1 MISRRKTLGLFAIVS
16 LGLLLPLHNGLGAA
30 ENLRIGTDGGAEPW
44 TFTNA
49 AGELIG
55 FDIDVGNE
63 VCARMKV
70 QCEWVVTDWNGIFP
84 ALDLGKFDLIM
95 AGVSVTPER
104 MKSMDFTRSYA
115 VSLASFAAKEG
126 SGLAGYE
133 ASVDVVNLDDLTPEA
148 QAELDALKKKLAG
161 KTVGIQSGANTIPF
175 IEQYFGEMDLREY
188 EKLESRDLDIQAER
202 LDLGMGGV
210 SYWNKVAGKEEVDI
224 MAVGPKFGGGVLGG
238 EIGAPIKKGRPDLK
252 QKIDAALN
260 TMVADGT
267 LAKLAVK
274 WLGSDASPKK

>member
-1 MISRRKTLGLFAIVS
+1 MHTKLGKLGLVAI
-16 LGLLLPLHNGLGAA
+16 LAAGLLMPMLNVVSAA
-30 ENLRIGTDGGAEPW
+30 ETLRIGTDGGAEPW
-44 TFTNA
+44 TFTNS

-63 VCARMKV
+63 VCARIEV

-95 AGVSVTPER
+95 AGVSVTPDR

-115 VSLASFAAKEG
+115 ISLVSFAAKEG
-126 SGLAGYE
+126 SGIADYK
-133 ASVDVVNLDDLTPEA
+133 ASVDVVNLDDLNAEA
-148 QAELDALKKKLAG
+148 QAELDNLKEKLAG
-161 KTVGIQSGANTIPF
+161 MSIGIQSGANTIPF
-175 IEQYFGEMDLREY
+175 IEQYFGDMDLREY

-202 LDLGMGGV
+202 LNLGMGGV

-224 MAVGPKFGGGVLGG
+224 MAVGPQLGGGILGG
-238 EIGAPIKKGRPDLK
+238 DIGAPIKKGRSELK
-252 QKIDAALN
+252 AKVDAALD

-267 LAKLAVK
+267 LSKLAVK

>member
-1 MISRRKTLGLFAIVS
+1 MHSKRVTLGFAAI
-16 LGLLLPLHNGLGAA
+16 LAAGLLVSMPIAVSAA
-30 ENLRIGTDGGAEPW
+30 DSLRIGTDGGAEPW

-63 VCARMKV
+63 ICARMKV
-70 QCEWVVTDWNGIFP
+70 QCEWIVTDWNGIFP
-84 ALDLGKFDLIM
+84 ALELGKFDLIM

-104 MKSMDFTRSYA
+104 LKSMDFTRSYA
-115 VSLASFAAKEG
+115 ISLVSFAAKEG
-126 SGLAGYE
+126 SGAAGYE
-133 ASVDVVNLDDLTPEA
+133 STVDVVNLDALTPEA
-148 QAELDALKKKLAG
+148 QAELDKLKTELSG

-175 IEQYFGEMDLREY
+175 IEQYFGDMDLREY

-224 MAVGPKFGGGVLGG
+224 MAIGPKLGGGILGG
-238 EIGAPIKKGRPDLK
+238 DIGAPIKKGRPDLK
-252 QKIDAALN
+252 QRIDAALD

-267 LAKLAVK
+267 LSKLAVK

>member
-1 MISRRKTLGLFAIVS
+1 MHTKLEKLGLVAILAAGLMMPMQNVVS
-16 LGLLLPLHNGLGAA
+16 AA
-30 ENLRIGTDGGAEPW
+30 ESLRIGTDGGAEPW
-44 TFTNA
+44 TFTNS

-63 VCARMKV
+63 VCARMEV
-70 QCEWVVTDWNGIFP
+70 ECEWIITDWNGIFP

-115 VSLASFAAKEG
+115 ISLNSFAVKEG
-126 SGLAGYE
+126 SSLAGYKS
-133 ASVDVVNLDDLTPEA
+133 SVDVVNLDDLTAEA
-148 QAELDALKKKLAG
+148 QVELDNLAKMLAG
-161 KTVGIQSGANTIPF
+161 KVVGIQSGANTILF
-175 IEQYFGEMDLREY
+175 IEQYFKETDLREY

-202 LDLGMGGV
+202 LDLGMGGA
-210 SYWNKVAGKEEVDI
+210 SYWKKVAGKEEVDI
-224 MAVGPKFGGGVLGG
+224 MAVGPQFGGGILGG
-238 EIGAPIKKGRPDLK
+238 EIGAPIKQGRPELK
-252 QKIDAALN
+252 AKVDAALN

-267 LAKLAVK
+267 LSKLAVK